1 MKIPSLPKGASG
13 FPLVVI
19 IGGVAVWYFFLKDK
33 NKKG

>member
-19 IGGVAVWYFFLKDK
+19 VAGVGLWYFFLKDK